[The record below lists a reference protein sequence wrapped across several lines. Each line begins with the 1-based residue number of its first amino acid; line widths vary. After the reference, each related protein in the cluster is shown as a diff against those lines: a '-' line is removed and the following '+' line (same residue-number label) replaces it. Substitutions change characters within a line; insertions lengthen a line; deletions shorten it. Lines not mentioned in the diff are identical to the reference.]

1 MESVSNYVHLF
12 PFPSLVHLSLFV
24 LDKNA
29 EPLSHLPLHVST
41 HFDCSLP
48 VMHSLLKLMDRVI
61 GSYESPHKKLRYRY
75 GLHT

>member
-12 PFPSLVHLSLFV
+12 PFPSLVNLSLFV

-29 EPLSHLPLHVST
+29 ELRSHLSLYLNT

-48 VMHSLLKLMDRVI
+48 VMQLLLKLISRFAL
-61 GSYESPHKKLRYRY
+61 SFESLQ
-75 GLHT
+75 